1 MALERTVNN
10 LRKKIF
16 EVDLK
21 KKLIKEVL
29 EKRTNMNEL
38 LPIMYFQVMKFGTV
52 VPKWLSKM

>member
-1 MALERTVNN
+1 MERTVNN

-21 KKLIKEVL
+21 KKLIKEGL
-29 EKRTNMNEL
+29 EKGTNMNEL
-38 LPIMYFQVMKFGTV
+38 LPIMHFQVMNFATV

>member
-38 LPIMYFQVMKFGTV
+38 LPIMHFQVMKFGTV